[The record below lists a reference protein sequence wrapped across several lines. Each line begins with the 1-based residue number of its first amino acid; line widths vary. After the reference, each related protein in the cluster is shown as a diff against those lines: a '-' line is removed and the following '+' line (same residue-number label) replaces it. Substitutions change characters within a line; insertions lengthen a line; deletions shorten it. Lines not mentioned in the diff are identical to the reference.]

1 MNGGL
6 DMIAGGVE
14 MVELKNATD
23 RASVPVLDFDFFQ
36 EETLRSPYSLYET
49 LRELGPA
56 IYVPRYDVYIVSR
69 YADVQTVMKDW
80 ERFTSTG
87 GTGLSD
93 VRKPGSWR
101 VQPSISIVDP
111 PDHTI
116 FRTIMNRIIS
126 PLVVRGWTETFLRE
140 GEKVVEEALA
150 KGTFDAVQEIAET
163 FVLKVFYPVL
173 GVNITR
179 EQATIL
185 GELSF
190 NSIGPQN
197 AMYQRSA
204 EKAAPLMEWW
214 QRNQQREALTPGG
227 WGEQLFQAE
236 DAGEVPQGTASGLM
250 MSLTRGGTDTTISV
264 IGSALR
270 LLAKNGDQWQ
280 KLRADP
286 SRARAVF
293 EEAMRCESPLQSM
306 FRTTRGPVELSGAML
321 EPDRKVHML
330 LGSANRDPRK
340 WPEPDRFDIS
350 RNTGGHLALGFG
362 VHNCVGQMIARLEA
376 EAVLKPFAERV
387 ASFELLEEPM
397 YRVNNSLRT
406 LDSLRMKVKLN

>member
-1 MNGGL
+1 
-6 DMIAGGVE
+6 
-14 MVELKNATD
+14 MVELKHATD
-23 RASVPVLDFDFFQ
+23 RASVPVLDIDFFQ
-36 EETLRSPYSLYET
+36 EETLGSPYSLYEK
-49 LRELGPA
+49 LRELGPV
-56 IYVPRYDVYIVSR
+56 IYVPRYDIYMVSR

-80 ERFTSTG
+80 EHFTSTG
-87 GTGLSD
+87 GNCIAD
-93 VRKPGSWR
+93 VRKPGAWR
-101 VQPSISIVDP
+101 VGGPISDVDP

-116 FRTIMNRIIS
+116 VRTIMNRIIS
-126 PLVVRGWTETFLRE
+126 PLVVRGWRETFLRE
-140 GEKVVEEALA
+140 GEQVVEEALA
-150 KGTFDAVQEIAET
+150 KGTFDAVRDIAET
-163 FVLKVFYPVL
+163 FVLKVFYPAL

-185 GELSF
+185 GELNF
-190 NSIGPQN
+190 NAIGPRN
-197 AMYQRSA
+197 TLYHRSA
-204 EKAAPLMEWW
+204 EEAAPLMEWW
-214 QRNQQREALTPGG
+214 QRNQQRDALAPGG
-227 WGEQLFQAE
+227 WGDQLFQAE

-250 MSLTRGGTDTTISV
+250 MSLTRGGTDTTISA
-264 IGSALR
+264 IGSALL

-286 SRARAVF
+286 SRARATF
-293 EEAMRCESPLQSM
+293 EEAIRCETPIQTM
-306 FRTTRGPVELSGAML
+306 FRTTTGPVELSGAML
-321 EPDRKVHML
+321 EADKKVHML
-330 LGSANRDPRK
+330 PGSANRDPRK

-350 RNTGGHLALGFG
+350 RNTAGHLALGFG